1 MLLFVTTGDNRR
13 TANAVR
19 SKLGLPNNRVLAEA
33 LPAAKLEQVRKLQE
47 EGRVVAMIGDGVND
61 SPALAQAD
69 IGISVGTGAEIANE
83 TSDVVLVKG
92 HVADVCTA
100 LDLSRV
106 IFHRI
111 QWNFLWSL
119 VYNCLGI
126 PIAAGAFYPLIHARL
141 PPTVAGLAMALSS
154 ISVVLSSLMLRLY
167 RAPDVTEDSARPQT
181 EEHGNQ
187 NDSDDLR
194 SSLLE
199 NDHLDQSEVTD
210 ATELTDNR
218 TLSRME
224 EGLDSERT
232 QESSSRTAPV

>member
-1 MLLFVTTGDNRR
+1 M
-13 TANAVR
+13 
-19 SKLGLPNNRVLAEA
+19 
-33 LPAAKLEQVRKLQE
+33 
-47 EGRVVAMIGDGVND
+47 AMIGDGVND

-106 IFHRI
+106 IFRRI

-126 PIAAGAFYPLIHARL
+126 PIAAGAVYPVIHARL
-141 PPTVAGLAMALSS
+141 PPTVAALAMALSS
-154 ISVVLSSLMLRLY
+154 ISVVLSSLLLRLY
-167 RAPDVTEDSARPQT
+167 NPPDVMEDAERPQT
-181 EEHGNQ
+181 RLRGRQAVTTNEQRNQ
-187 NDSDDLR
+187 MDTDDIR
-194 SSLLE
+194 SNLLE

-210 ATELTDNR
+210 ATELIDNR

-224 EGLDSERT
+224 EGRDSERT
-232 QESSSRTAPV
+232 QDD